1 MPSVARVGMSPGKS
15 IEIRMKN
22 LQHLRYVQ
30 ELYEEKILSEPEFI
44 EQKQMI
50 LDLLWKLTESH
61 TGDIISFL
69 DYAAT

>member
-1 MPSVARVGMSPGKS
+1 MPSVAKVGMSPGKS
-15 IEIRMKN
+15 IELRMKN
-22 LQHLRYVQ
+22 LQHPRYVQ

-50 LDLLWKLTESH
+50 LDLLRKLTESH

>member
-1 MPSVARVGMSPGKS
+1 
-15 IEIRMKN
+15 MKN
-22 LQHLRYVQ
+22 LQQLRYVQ

-50 LDLLWKLTESH
+50 LDLLRKLTESH